1 MAESV
6 VNVLLQQLPQ
16 LIEGASFPSRVEAEV
31 KSFQRELERINIF
44 LENSD
49 GKRNEHENVKALV
62 MQIIEVS
69 NYAEYVINTFI
80 FKVQEHKKRNIAG
93 QIIYSIPHAKMLHDV
108 AKKIEAL
115 NKEINKIY
123 DNIEKYGI
131 ERAEASVDAEAEKV
145 LHRRRRHV
153 EEDDVV
159 GFLHDSDKLVN
170 QLTHTTKNS
179 KLDVISIIGMGGL
192 GKTTLAR
199 KIYNNDRVKRHF
211 HCRAWVYVSQNF
223 NTKELLLE
231 ILKSQM
237 PISDDHLTR
246 KLEGMS
252 DYQAKECLVEKLL
265 EYLQGKRYLL
275 VMDDI
280 WKTEVWNEVKY
291 AFPDNSNG
299 SRILITSR
307 IKEVALHSSLTPP
320 YFLQFLNKDESYE
333 LFLKNVFRGGECPV
347 ELETLGRQIAEGCR
361 GLPLSIVVLGG
372 LLEAKEKTHRT
383 WSKVIADVNWYLT
396 ECKDILALSY
406 NHLPRRLKPCFLYFG
421 AYPEDFKIYVRELI
435 QLWVAEGFIQHTG
448 RRTIEDVAEDYLEE
462 LIDRNLIQV
471 ATRRSDEGAKT
482 CRIHDLL
489 RDLCITKSAEEKFL
503 YVPKDDSRSSWN
515 TFKRLSIDSSNNILD
530 QLTSSNTAGTGTSCA
545 RSFLFFGEDFRF
557 NEIHWKWIHRN
568 LKMLRVLHLEP
579 RGNIIPEE
587 IGKLI
592 HLRYLM
598 ISLLDK
604 KGYIPA
610 SIGNLTNIET
620 LLIMGSG
627 SRCLP
632 DSIMKLPRLRNLCGT
647 VNFSEHLDTTLWN
660 LQALTTIRPSVQFG
674 DLIVMGKLP
683 NIRKLGLSD
692 CDALDFLASLHH
704 LSHLQRLKIIYRGKN
719 NISSLPNTFPETIT
733 KISLSRVRFD
743 DGGIKVL
750 GKLPKLGILEL
761 DRCLSFSGLHVHAR
775 SFPELQ
781 VLKLYREEI
790 VEWKQDKGA
799 MPGLRKLVIEGCFK
813 LTMLPSVVRSLTA
826 LQEVAVYFSN
836 SELPNMF
843 RELQMEVGFKLHVLT
858 TQPLIKKYV
867 EVGFKVNAVGTR
879 NSHLI

>member
-16 LIEGASFPSRVEAEV
+16 LIEGASFPLRVEDEV

-49 GKRNEHENVKALV
+49 GKRNKHENVKKLV
-62 MQIIEVS
+62 RQIIEVS
-69 NYAEYVINTFI
+69 YEAEDVIDTFI
-80 FKVQEHKKRNIAG
+80 LKVQEHKKRNIAG

-131 ERAEASVDAEAEKV
+131 ERLEASVDAEAEKA

-159 GFLHDSDKLVN
+159 GFLHDSDTLVN
-170 QLTHTTKNS
+170 QLTQRTENS

-192 GKTTLAR
+192 GKTTLAK
-199 KIYNNDRVKRHF
+199 KIYNNDHVKRHF
-211 HCRAWVYVSQNF
+211 HCRAWVYVSQDF
-223 NTKELLLE
+223 KTRELLLE
-231 ILKSQM
+231 ILKSQIT
-237 PISDDHLTR
+237 ISNQLTR

-252 DYQAKECLVEKLL
+252 EYQAIECLVEKLL
-265 EYLQGKRYLL
+265 KCLQRKRYLV

-280 WKTEVWNEVKY
+280 WETKVWNEVKY

-307 IKEVALHSSLTPP
+307 IKDVALHSSLTPP

-333 LFLKNVFRGGECPV
+333 LFLKKVFRGGECPA

-372 LLEAKEKTHRT
+372 LLAAKEKTHQT

-421 AYPEDFKIYVRELI
+421 AYREDSKIHVRGLI
-435 QLWVAEGFIQHTG
+435 RLWIAEGFIQNIG
-448 RRTIEDVAEDYLEE
+448 KRNIEDVAEDYLEE
-462 LIDRNLIQV
+462 LINRNLIQV

-482 CRIHDLL
+482 CCIHDLL
-489 RDLCITKSAEEKFL
+489 RDLCITKSEEENFL
-503 YVPKDDSRSSWN
+503 YVPKDDSRASWN
-515 TFKRLSIDSSNNILD
+515 TFRRLSIQSSNNIFD
-530 QLTSSNTAGTGTSCA
+530 QLTSSNTTGAGGSSA
-545 RSFLFFGEDFRF
+545 HSFLFFSKDFKF

-568 LKMLRVLHLEP
+568 LKKLRVLHIEP
-579 RGNIIPEE
+579 CGYNVIPEE
-587 IGKLI
+587 IGTLI
-592 HLRYLM
+592 HLRYLR
-598 ISLLDK
+598 ISFK
-604 KGYIPA
+604 FGEEGYIPA

-620 LLIMGSG
+620 LLIIGTA

-632 DSIMKLPRLRNLCGT
+632 DSIMKLPRLRNLYGT
-647 VNFSEHLDTTLWN
+647 VNFSEHLDTSLWN
-660 LQALTTIRPSVQFG
+660 LQVLTTVRPSAQFG

-683 NIRKLGLSD
+683 NIRKLALWD
-692 CDALDFLASLHH
+692 CDVVGFLASLHR
-704 LSHLQRLKIIYRGKN
+704 LSHLRRLKIVYSGKEN
-719 NISSLPNTFPETIT
+719 NISSLPNSFPKTVT
-733 KISLSRVRFD
+733 RISLWRVRFD
-743 DGGIKVL
+743 DSGMEVL

-761 DRCLSFSGLHVHAR
+761 GKCLSFSGLHVHAG

-781 VLKLYREEI
+781 VLKFCDEEI
-790 VEWKQDKGA
+790 VEWKQDEGA
-799 MPGLRKLVIEGCFK
+799 MPRLRKLIIEECLE
-813 LTMLPSVVRSLTA
+813 LTILPPVVRSLTA
-826 LQEVAVYFSN
+826 LQEVVVNFNSKLSN
-836 SELPNMF
+836 TF
-843 RELQMEVGFKLHVLT
+843 RELQMEVGFKLHG
-858 TQPLIKKYV
+858 
-867 EVGFKVNAVGTR
+867 EVGM
-879 NSHLI
+879 